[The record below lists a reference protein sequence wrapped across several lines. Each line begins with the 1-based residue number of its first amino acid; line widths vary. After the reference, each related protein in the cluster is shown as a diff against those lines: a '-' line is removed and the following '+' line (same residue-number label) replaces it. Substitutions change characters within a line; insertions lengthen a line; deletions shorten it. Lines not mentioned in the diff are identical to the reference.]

1 MVSPHGAIDFS
12 IFFYTIP
19 ETRLMSMLT
28 VCVPRERLALSIDSV
43 TSTMQGTTLRDH
55 SLDTFVQRC
64 LDHAAH
70 HLQNHFEF
78 RDRHYLKVGPSN
90 A

>member
-1 MVSPHGAIDFS
+1 MK
-12 IFFYTIP
+12 
-19 ETRLMSMLT
+19 
-28 VCVPRERLALSIDSV
+28 
-43 TSTMQGTTLRDH
+43 GTTLRDH

>member
-43 TSTMQGTTLRDH
+43 TSAVL
-55 SLDTFVQRC
+55 
-64 LDHAAH
+64 
-70 HLQNHFEF
+70 
-78 RDRHYLKVGPSN
+78 
-90 A
+90 